1 MGTCEQLPLGVLPG
15 VLTWAAISWNS
26 TPILAGKMSR
36 ENNNER
42 LKEMAG
48 IKGIGF
54 SIEIGKSVVAVSVS
68 GADEGAVKDAV
79 LEALED
85 LKADFVTEDGS

>member
-1 MGTCEQLPLGVLPG
+1 
-15 VLTWAAISWNS
+15 
-26 TPILAGKMSR
+26 
-36 ENNNER
+36 
-42 LKEMAG
+42 MAG